1 MDPLSHF
8 VVGRALIA
16 AVGDETRPA
25 ARGAGAAAILGAL
38 SPDVDGLLIPF
49 GWDIYLR
56 GHEIG
61 THSIAGA
68 LVVGAASGALVA
80 GILSLRLRRRPLWP
94 SLAALTVAGIAGSL
108 SHIVL
113 DLLCGARIRI
123 GWPMVD
129 ARVTFPLIAMADPW
143 FVAPCAAALVAAIV
157 IRRRMRTIARG
168 LLAATVALLC
178 IKGVMLRQ
186 AVYSTSTRFV
196 SLSALDARFG
206 SLTEWYGYEH
216 LTGVLRAWRLNGR
229 TRMAMVTMSQP
240 IVADTPLV
248 GASRSLDT
256 VRNFIRTHEFGFPQE
271 RTEGDQTTVVWSD
284 LSYCWP
290 KSASNEVAGCALWFG
305 GVFGPDG
312 RALRQQVQVGGWVRT
327 RPISP

>member
-1 MDPLSHF
+1 MDPLSHI

-25 ARGAGAAAILGAL
+25 VRGAGAAAILGAL

-94 SLAALTVAGIAGSL
+94 SLAALIVAGIAGSL

-143 FVAPCAAALVAAIV
+143 FVAPCAVALVAAIV

-168 LLAATVALLC
+168 LLAAIVALLC
-178 IKGVMLRQ
+178 IKGVMLQQ
-186 AVYSTSTRFV
+186 AVYSAPTRFV

-229 TRMAMVTMSQP
+229 TRMSMVTMSQP